1 MEKKHKQKQTSKLKE
16 YFIPTLL
23 GTILGLTLS
32 FSPTIIKNINSKPTL
47 EKIQAIAN
55 EVNYEIND
63 YFLTNTESPE
73 TILIGDIHGYTSKKI
88 SKILNNLVSSN
99 DEILIECPTNQTNL
113 EEVIK
118 RDYLSSILE
127 KKDLTNI
134 SIMGTDDSLLVEQ
147 SLEIVKYIDY
157 SNYIGAETCSKL
169 IINYLISMAYERDRF
184 SFSPKIINSV
194 KKNRIKNNSITNLL
208 GLTAPSE
215 SYQIIGSLHLE
226 LDEIRKNL
234 KKEGISYISLIP
246 KYELKKDSIFG
257 QEQKI
262 TAQKIYDKSREYFNQ
277 TKGL

>member
-1 MEKKHKQKQTSKLKE
+1 
-16 YFIPTLL
+16 
-23 GTILGLTLS
+23 
-32 FSPTIIKNINSKPTL
+32 
-47 EKIQAIAN
+47 
-55 EVNYEIND
+55 
-63 YFLTNTESPE
+63 
-73 TILIGDIHGYTSKKI
+73 
-88 SKILNNLVSSN
+88 
-99 DEILIECPTNQTNL
+99 
-113 EEVIK
+113 
-118 RDYLSSILE
+118 
-127 KKDLTNI
+127 
-134 SIMGTDDSLLVEQ
+134 
-147 SLEIVKYIDY
+147 
-157 SNYIGAETCSKL
+157 
-169 IINYLISMAYERDRF
+169 MAYERDRF